1 MLWLPE
7 LSCCASCPS
16 WQDCRPTTA
25 CWASSE
31 TTTTNNFVTPAVKGM
46 NCGAGDVVTSEAVSG
61 GQEVTS
67 PAVRRSAQ
75 PHSWRCTSHLA
86 GDTLN
91 TQDTQSLL
99 LSVVSH
105 PDSIPSPRPHQY
117 PLSPLSPCPALGVN
131 ATWDIPWHSTDAQHF
146 FLMTFLSEKAGT
158 GQDKEHTTY
167 CRTSTTKTITS
178 LPQYIS
184 ML

>member
-1 MLWLPE
+1 M
-7 LSCCASCPS
+7 
-16 WQDCRPTTA
+16 
-25 CWASSE
+25 
-31 TTTTNNFVTPAVKGM
+31 KGM

-91 TQDTQSLL
+91 TQDTQSLF

-105 PDSIPSPRPHQY
+105 PDSIPSPRPHHH
-117 PLSPLSPCPALGVN
+117 PLSPLSPLSSTGGQCYMGH
-131 ATWDIPWHSTDAQHF
+131 WDIPWHSTDAQHF
-146 FLMTFLSEKAGT
+146 FLMTFPSEKAGT